1 MRETIEIDRTA
12 YEVVEGTRERP
23 TRLKGGDG
31 IYLVEQWGSPTVL
44 SLVEPSD
51 AWREARA
58 AEDAARVRAPDIGG
72 FLLAM
77 YDENLGLG
85 EERALE
91 LARLRPDLTLAV
103 QLGRFDVAGGLL
115 RRITERGEISVGE
128 LDKLQELMAS
138 FAIPADRGGVSEPA

>member
-23 TRLKGGDG
+23 VRLQGVDG
-31 IYLVEQWGSPTVL
+31 VYLVEQWGSPTVL
-44 SLVEPSD
+44 SLVEPSE

-58 AEDAARVRAPDIGG
+58 AEDAARVRGPDVGG

-77 YDENLGLG
+77 YEEKAGLG

-91 LARLRPDLTLAV
+91 LARLRPDFGLSV
-103 QLGRFDVAGGLL
+103 QLGRFDVARGVLDRL
-115 RRITERGEISVGE
+115 RSRSELTEDEFER
-128 LDKLQELMAS
+128 LAALMA
-138 FAIPADRGGVSEPA
+138 AYHLPEPPAD